1 MKKSW
6 LAIAAFASMWV
17 GVVEGAKAE
26 EEPRVSVLSAPE
38 EGPEPSARPFHLNL
52 DEFVSNNRLYRDVV
66 YTGRLS
72 QLALMSIPAGDRIGY
87 EKHDDVEQLLFIRG
101 GSGRLTIDG
110 IAREVAAGDVVVIP
124 PGTPHDIVNTG
135 EVPLQL
141 FTVYTP
147 PNHIAGR
154 EHPTREA
161 AETDAEDE
169 EFGRNVGRPTQ

>member
-6 LAIAAFASMWV
+6 LAIAALASMGLVV
-17 GVVEGAKAE
+17 GANAE
-26 EEPRVSVLSAPE
+26 EKSRVQVLSAPE
-38 EGPEPSARPFHLNL
+38 KGPEPSALPFHLNL
-52 DEFVSNNRLYRDVV
+52 DELLSQNRLYRDVI

-72 QLALMSIPAGDRIGY
+72 QLALMSIPPGDHIGY
-87 EKHDDVEQLLFIRG
+87 EKHDHVEQLLFIQG

-110 IAREVAAGDVVVIP
+110 TDRDVTTGDVVVIP
-124 PGTPHDIVNTG
+124 QGVPHDIVNTG
-135 EVPLQL
+135 HEPLQL

-161 AETDAEDE
+161 AEADEEDE
-169 EFGRNVGRPTQ
+169 EFGRQVGQPRR